1 MNPTKQESF
10 MKCIFRMAAVSL
22 ACLSTVGPVLALTEA
37 DFGKVYEGP
46 GQAIGLND
54 SNVVLLKGDGTGFV
68 LFDLAS
74 KTGRTVAADAALQ
87 AQGYKYL
94 VPADLNNQGQVS
106 GRAHGVDA
114 GGGAIQSGFVWSPEA
129 GFQLCPLT
137 HCGASLTDAGVAVTE
152 QGVWSAQTGA
162 IDVALPGAFR
172 ASNNLAQRGYIL
184 RPTGVQSN
192 GYYNDTARVGV
203 VSREGT
209 ELWSVIYPVQ
219 VSTGSAGNYEEL
231 IPQAMLMNDQGV
243 SLVVFRG
250 FAVMST
256 STQLL
261 VNGAHQSTISGEV
274 VSLNNRG
281 QMMTMFDASPSGRA
295 NFPSYVTQGERV
307 SLENLLG
314 TWSDSR
320 TLINDSGVILRPQ
333 ASTFMVFQGPN
344 LSDRASLP
352 VVTTPSVPTGSG
364 TGLLGEYFNVGL
376 FGNKLVTTRI
386 ENPDFDW
393 GTGRPAPG
401 VYANA
406 FVVRWSGF
414 IEAEEAG
421 EYVLSTESDEGVRVT
436 LGGQVVINNWRAHR
450 LTTDTSA
457 TISLKA
463 GQRLP
468 IVIDYY
474 DILGNA
480 TMRLK
485 WRKPGASN
493 ATAVPTVR
501 LYQP

>member
-1 MNPTKQESF
+1 
-10 MKCIFRMAAVSL
+10 MKHFLRMAAVSL
-22 ACLSTVGPVLALTEA
+22 ACLGTAGSALALSEA
-37 DFGKVYEGP
+37 DFGKVYDGP
-46 GQAIGLND
+46 GLAIDLND
-54 SNVVLLKGDGTGFV
+54 SNVVLLNGDGTNFV

-74 KTGRTVAADAALQ
+74 KTGRTVGVDATLM

-94 VPADLNNQGQVS
+94 APSDLNNQGQVS
-106 GRAHGVDA
+106 GWVRGVDA
-114 GGGAIQSGFVWSPEA
+114 SGTVLHSGFVWSPGA

-137 HCGASLTDAGVAVTE
+137 HCGAVLTDAGVAVTQ

-162 IDVALPGAFR
+162 TDVALPGAFR

-203 VSREGT
+203 VSSDGK
-209 ELWSVIYPVQ
+209 ELWNVIYPVQ
-219 VSTGSAGNYEEL
+219 VSTGSVGNYEEL

-261 VNGAHQSTISGEV
+261 VNGTHQSTISGEV

-295 NFPSYVTQGERV
+295 NFPSYVTQSERV
-307 SLENLLG
+307 SLQNLLG

-352 VVTTPSVPTGSG
+352 VVTAPPGPPVG
-364 TGLLGEYFNVGL
+364 TGQGLQGDYFNVGL

-393 GTGRPAPG
+393 GLGRPAPG

-421 EYVLSTESDEGVRVT
+421 DYVLSTESDEGVRVT
-436 LGGQVVINNWRAHR
+436 LDGQVVINNWRAHR
-450 LTTDTSA
+450 LATDTSS
-457 TISLKA
+457 TINLKA

-485 WRKPGASN
+485 WRKPGASA